1 MLLRK
6 RTWRSG
12 EREVDEV
19 DDSDGWCRR
28 VARAAPPPPPQLL
41 LRCRRSAEAA
51 RRSAEERMPVADAAA
66 AASAAGGGRASRAGG
81 GRGRMRSLRMEAV
94 VALSLPRRNGF
105 ATSACRLTLSF
116 LSSKN
121 APLSPHSECR
131 STQPPSWPSRRPSPE
146 CLPTSRSGAA
156 WPGSGQVRDRVRLFS
171 LSRAFDSIMA
181 SIWRDDEE
189 KRSS

>member
-1 MLLRK
+1 
-6 RTWRSG
+6 
-12 EREVDEV
+12 
-19 DDSDGWCRR
+19 
-28 VARAAPPPPPQLL
+28 
-41 LRCRRSAEAA
+41 
-51 RRSAEERMPVADAAA
+51 
-66 AASAAGGGRASRAGG
+66 
-81 GRGRMRSLRMEAV
+81 MRSLRMEAV